1 MSHLQGKVALITG
14 SSRGIGRGIA
24 LCMARAGADVVVNF
38 HSRPED
44 AEAVALA
51 IREIGQQ
58 ALLVPADVGDRES
71 VQQMFDTAAGH
82 FGHIDI
88 VVANA
93 AYSRRQ
99 PILEADWETVRRTID
114 VAQFGVFHTCQIGAQ
129 QMVRQGET
137 LGHSGGKI
145 IIIGSVHSEIA
156 VPNAAAYNMAKAAV
170 NHLGRT
176 MAIELAPHC
185 INVNT
190 INPGWIDTPGER
202 ETFGDGD
209 VDAGGQR
216 LTWGRLGT
224 PEDIGKMAVFL
235 ASDDADYVT
244 GASIRVDGGF
254 VHGLRLPDRQPFFE

>member
-1 MSHLQGKVALITG
+1 MADLKGKVALITG
-14 SSRGIGRGIA
+14 ASRGIGRGIA
-24 LCMARAGADVVVNF
+24 LCMARAGADIVVNY
-38 HSRPED
+38 HSRAAD
-44 AEAVALA
+44 AESVADEIRAIGREALIVGADAGNREAV
-51 IREIGQQ
+51 E
-58 ALLVPADVGDRES
+58 
-71 VQQMFDTAAGH
+71 QMFATAAGH

-93 AYSRRQ
+93 AYSKRQ
-99 PILEADWETVRRTID
+99 PVLEADWETVRRTIE
-114 VAQFGVFHTCQIGAQ
+114 VAQFGVFHACQFGAQ
-129 QMVRQGET
+129 QMVRQAET
-137 LGHSGGKI
+137 LGHGGGKI

-156 VPNAAAYNMAKAAV
+156 VPNASAYNMAKAAV

-176 MAIELAPHC
+176 LAIELAPHC

-202 ETFGDGD
+202 EHFGDGN

-235 ASDDADYVT
+235 ASDAADYVT

-254 VHGLRLPDRQPFFE
+254 IHGLRLPDRQPFFT